1 MTKIKAY
8 FSKGE
13 LMLLTLSVTLI
24 LFSYLL
30 FGGNGKL
37 TLASSLIGAV
47 SLILNAKGNPIGQ
60 LLTILFSILYGI
72 ISYSFAY
79 YGEMITYLGMT
90 APMALFAFIS
100 WMKNPYNGNHSEVEI
115 NEIGKKEYAFMAF
128 LAAVVTF
135 IFYFILEYF
144 NTANIVPS
152 TISVTTSFAA
162 VYLTFRRSKFYA
174 IAYAMNDIVL
184 IILWSLASLD
194 NISYISVVVCF
205 VMFFANDIYGFVSW
219 HRTSLR
225 QKKGIAG

>member
-13 LMLLTLSVTLI
+13 LFLLIVSVTLI
-24 LFSYLL
+24 LFSYLF

-37 TLASSLIGAV
+37 TLAASLIGAV

-60 LLTILFSILYGI
+60 LLMIVFSVLYGI

-100 WMKNPYNGNHSEVEI
+100 WMRNPYNGNHSEVKI
-115 NEIGKKEYAFMAF
+115 NEISKKEYVFMAV
-128 LAAVVTF
+128 LSAVVTF

-144 NTANIVPS
+144 DTANIVPS

-174 IAYAMNDIVL
+174 FAYAMNDIVL

-194 NISYISVVVCF
+194 NSSYLSVVVCF
-205 VMFFANDIYGFVSW
+205 GMFLVNDLYGFVSW

-225 QKKGIAG
+225 QKKALAQ